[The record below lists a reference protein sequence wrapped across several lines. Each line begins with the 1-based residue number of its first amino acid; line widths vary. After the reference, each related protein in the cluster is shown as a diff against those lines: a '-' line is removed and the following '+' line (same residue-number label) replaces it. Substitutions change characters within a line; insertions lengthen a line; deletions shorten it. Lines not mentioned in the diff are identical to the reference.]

1 MNKNFFITTAI
12 HYSSGLP
19 HIGHAYEN
27 ILADSIAR
35 YKRLIGFD
43 VMFLTGLDEHGQKIA
58 EIATKNNMDV
68 VAWTDH
74 IHVKFQELWDK
85 LHISNDKFIRTTDKY
100 HVESVQ
106 KIFSKM
112 LSNNDIYLGSW
123 KGLYCVG
130 CEEQYTEEE
139 AIKKEDGLYCRV
151 GHKLIETE
159 EPSYFFKMSEYTN
172 WIKNY
177 FEQHPN
183 FTIPSYRM
191 IEMSNNFIN
200 KGLEDLSIS
209 RTKFDWGIQIL
220 ENSDHVI
227 YVWLDALFNY
237 VTALGFEQQDDR
249 LYKKFWADE
258 QSEVLH
264 VVGKDIVRFHTI
276 FWPIMLHSL
285 QMRIPNHVIGH
296 GWIMAEDG
304 RKMSKSFGNV
314 VDPNELIDKYGSD
327 IVRYYFIKEFQ
338 IDSDNNFSENK
349 LIETYN
355 SDLANIFGNIV
366 SRTIGMINLYSN
378 GSLKQLTNTNTPL
391 IQARKNFVNSI
402 SSLINS
408 FNIKDVLVATVNFGK
423 EINKYIE
430 EKKPWELKKENKF
443 DEINDL
449 LFELTDAIRAFT
461 IILQPVLTNGTK
473 LMKEQMNFTNEMMQ
487 FSEIDNANSLVGLK
501 VNTSTPIYERIKK
514 A

>member
-1 MNKNFFITTAI
+1 MNKTFFITTAI

-27 ILADSIAR
+27 ILADTIAR
-35 YKRLIGFD
+35 YKRMIGFD

-58 EIATKNNMDV
+58 EIATKNNMNV
-68 VAWTDH
+68 IEWTDY
-74 IHVKFQELWDK
+74 IHDKFQELWNR
-85 LHISNDKFIRTTDKY
+85 LHISNDKFIRTTDIY
-100 HVESVQ
+100 HVEAVQ
-106 KIFSKM
+106 KIFSQM
-112 LSNNDIYLGSW
+112 LKNDDIYLGSW

-139 AIKKEDGLYCRV
+139 AIKKDDGLYCRV
-151 GHKLIETE
+151 GHKLIAIE
-159 EPSYFFKMSEYTN
+159 EPSYFFKMSKYTN
-172 WIKNY
+172 WIKEY
-177 FEQHPN
+177 FVQHPN

-237 VTALGFEQQDDR
+237 VTALGFKQEDDH
-249 LYKKFWADE
+249 LYQKFWADE

-314 VDPNELIDKYGSD
+314 IDPNALVDKYGSD

-349 LIETYN
+349 LIEAYN

-366 SRTIGMINLYSN
+366 SRTIGMLNLYNN
-378 GSLKQLTNTNTPL
+378 GIVPEN
-391 IQARKNFVNSI
+391 KNKNVLNESET
-402 SSLINS
+402 SLINAVIKYTNE
-408 FNIKDVLVATVNFGK
+408 FNIKEVLNLVLNFGK
-423 EINKYIE
+423 DINKYIE
-430 EKKPWELKKENKF
+430 ENKPWELNKLNKK
-443 DEINDL
+443 DELNSL
-449 LFELTDAIRAFT
+449 LFNLVSAIRVFT
-461 IILQPVLTNGTK
+461 IILQPVLTEGTK
-473 LMKEQMNFTNEMMQ
+473 IIAQQMNFTNEMLK
-487 FSEIDNANSLVGLK
+487 FADINNTNFLVGLK

-514 A
+514 S